1 MWNINYLI
9 LRDMNKKI
17 LLAFILLLINY
28 QLSAQEK
35 DEKRIVYERVDT
47 HPDDPLPN
55 NLVPNKQTAIK
66 IAEAIWLPLYGN
78 KIYNEKPFVAELSA
92 SGVWIVKGT
101 LKDLD
106 LGAKGGVA
114 YIEIQKSDCKILKIY
129 HGK

>member
-1 MWNINYLI
+1 MKN
-9 LRDMNKKI
+9 KI
-17 LLAFILLLINY
+17 LSAFIPLLLLISY
-28 QLSAQEK
+28 DISAQEK
-35 DEKRIVYERVDT
+35 GDKKIVYERSNVYV
-47 HPDDPLPN
+47 DDPLPN

-66 IAEAIWLPLYGN
+66 IAEAVWLPIYGK
-78 KIYNEKPFVAELSA
+78 KIYNEKPFTAELTS
-92 SGVWIVKGT
+92 SGIWIVKGT